1 MKIFEEYK
9 VKDLLLKNKIVMP
22 PMCMFSADEAG
33 YANEFHFTHYVSRA
47 VGGVGLIILEATA
60 VSPNGRITDKD
71 LGLWEDGQISGL
83 KQIVQACHDQGSKVA
98 VQLGHA
104 GRKCTA
110 PNEGIVA
117 PSAIAFDDNSQ
128 IPHQLTTNEIKSVA
142 DDFKKAA
149 ERAEKAGFDAIEIH
163 AAHGYLIS
171 EFLSPTSNKREDEY
185 NGNFI
190 NNGRFLKE
198 VLEAVREV
206 WPKNKPIIVRVSAD
220 DYLPGGVTPQFMSGI
235 LNEFISLFD
244 VLHVSSG
251 GVAHAEIDT
260 YPGYQVEAASYL
272 RNSCSIPVIAV
283 GLINTP
289 DTAEEIIANKRAD
302 LVAIGRE
309 LLRNPYWVLNIAR
322 EKGIPYEYPIQY
334 LRSFN

>member
-110 PNEGIVA
+110 PNESIVA

-149 ERAEKAGFDAIEIH
+149 ERAGKAGFDAIEIH

-171 EFLSPTSNKREDEY
+171 EFLSPISNKREDEY

-206 WPKNKPIIVRVSAD
+206 WPENKPIIVRVSAD

-322 EKGIPYEYPIQY
+322 EKGIPYEYPKQY